1 MREHERLEKSSMG
14 VKWVLEE
21 HSQISLH
28 LGGTYEQQG
37 FGATTK
43 TQKNTK
49 NQKNKK
55 RKGCFQWLTS
65 HGSFEGKVEAQHMI
79 NERYDSVYAVMREK
93 QTRWLGQNRPEVLR
107 QMMREDDEGRPY
119 TPREAPE
126 PPMR

>member
-1 MREHERLEKSSMG
+1 MSSLEKENLARLAFYEACKRGMDSVEHLPQEKQEFEHTVELMREHERLENSSMG

-43 TQKNTK
+43 TKKNTK

-55 RKGCFQWLTS
+55 
-65 HGSFEGKVEAQHMI
+65 
-79 NERYDSVYAVMREK
+79 ERRMLPVAEFPW
-93 QTRWLGQNRPEVLR
+93 QL
-107 QMMREDDEGRPY
+107 
-119 TPREAPE
+119 
-126 PPMR
+126 